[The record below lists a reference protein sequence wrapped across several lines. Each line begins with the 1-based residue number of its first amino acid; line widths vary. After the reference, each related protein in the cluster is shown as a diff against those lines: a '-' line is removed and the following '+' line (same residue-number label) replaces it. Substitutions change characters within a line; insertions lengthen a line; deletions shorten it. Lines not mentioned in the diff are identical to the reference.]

1 MSHEHVDLPSETV
14 IHAEGQFELGAG
26 LGGFEAEAPEELRDA
41 RVVSPWAGAR
51 RRFLANRAATV
62 ALAVLVIMCF
72 MAAFA
77 PFMHTTNPIDPN
89 FDVVNQGPSGS
100 HWFGTDPL
108 GRDVYT
114 RLVYGLR
121 VPILTAML
129 GTTVTVFIGTLLG
142 LVAGF
147 AGGST
152 DFVLSRITDY
162 VFAFPGFVLALI
174 VVSFF
179 GQALDNYFAGGGR
192 VLLLAMVFALVSWP
206 TLMRFVRSLT
216 LSLREQQFI
225 EAARVCGGTGRT
237 IVVSHLFPNIWGLVL
252 VQASFIAIG
261 LVSIEAVLSILGL
274 GVQAPNPDLGSI
286 LNEGVQ
292 HMVGDPWEVF
302 FPSVVLTMLIVSFTF
317 VGDGLRD
324 AIDPRD

>member
-1 MSHEHVDLPSETV
+1 VSRERVDLPSENV
-14 IHAEGQFELGAG
+14 IHAESQFELGAG
-26 LGGFEAEAPEELRDA
+26 LGGFEAEAAEELRDA

-51 RRFLANRAATV
+51 HRFLANRAATV
-62 ALAVLVIMCF
+62 ALVILSIMCF
-72 MAAFA
+72 MAVFA
-77 PFMHTTNPIDPN
+77 RFMHTADPIAPN
-89 FDVVNQGPSGS
+89 FNAVNQGPSGS
-100 HWFGTDPL
+100 HWFGADPL
-108 GRDVYT
+108 GRDTYT

-121 VPILTAML
+121 VPILTAAL
-129 GTTVTVFIGTLLG
+129 GTTVTVVIGTLLG
-142 LVAGF
+142 LIAGF
-147 AGGST
+147 SGGRT
-152 DFVLSRITDY
+152 DFALSRITDF
-162 VFAFPGFVLALI
+162 VFAFPGFLLALI

-179 GQALDNYFAGGGR
+179 GPALDNYFAGGGR

-216 LSLREQQFI
+216 LSLKEQQFI
-225 EAARVCGGTGRT
+225 EAARVCGGTNRT
-237 IVVSHLFPNIWGLVL
+237 IVIRHLLPNIWGLVL

-292 HMVGDPWEVF
+292 HMVADPWEVF
-302 FPSVVLTMLIVSFTF
+302 FSSLVLTLLVVGFTF

-324 AIDPRD
+324 AIDPRE